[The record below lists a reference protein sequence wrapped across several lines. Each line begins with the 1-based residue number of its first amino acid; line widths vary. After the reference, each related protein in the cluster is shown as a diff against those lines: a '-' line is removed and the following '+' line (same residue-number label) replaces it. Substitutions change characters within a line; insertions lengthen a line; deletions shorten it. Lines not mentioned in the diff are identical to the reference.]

1 MQHGHRVT
9 VGRMSGS
16 VIVVGA
22 GVIGCATALALQ
34 RDGWAVRL
42 LDPNPPGEA
51 CSAGNAGHLG
61 TASVLPMAT
70 PQQIRALP
78 RLLRQA
84 DGPLAVHWPYVL
96 RNLPWF
102 VRFVAN
108 GRGPRMEANARALA
122 ELLEPVPA
130 AWATL
135 AASAGAESLVKRRGL
150 LHVWADP
157 AAYRAAG
164 WSYDLRRRLG
174 IRVDDWDA
182 ARAKAAEPALDG
194 ALAGARMLPDVAS
207 VTDPL
212 ELTRRIVNRFT
223 AAGGH
228 LLRQRV
234 RALTRQGRRV
244 IGVRCDYS
252 QLEADLIVLA
262 AGAWSEA
269 LARGLGV
276 RVRVVAERGYNVTLA
291 PNGAAPRLPLLLAE
305 PRIAVSSMARGL
317 RLTTMAEFAA
327 PEAQADYG
335 RAERVFRLAKALLPQ
350 LPATVTDRWVG
361 SRPSTPDSLPVI
373 GRAPNAANVL
383 LAYGHGHLGLTLAA
397 TTAEAIAD
405 LAAQR
410 APQAFVHFCSPQ
422 RSP

>member
-16 VIVVGA
+16 AIVVGA

-108 GRGPRMEANARALA
+108 GRRPRMEANARALA

-135 AASAGAESLVKRRGL
+135 AASAGAESLVERRGL
-150 LHVWADP
+150 LLGGRGRYLPGLCGQPVEQPREP
-157 AAYRAAG
+157 AAVGHVQGQRGAGCVRPKLLAVVGVHVQVHHQRVGIEHLAKLGAAG
-164 WSYDLRRRLG
+164 P
-174 IRVDDWDA
+174 
-182 ARAKAAEPALDG
+182 K
-194 ALAGARMLPDVAS
+194 
-207 VTDPL
+207 
-212 ELTRRIVNRFT
+212 
-223 AAGGH
+223 
-228 LLRQRV
+228 
-234 RALTRQGRRV
+234 
-244 IGVRCDYS
+244 
-252 QLEADLIVLA
+252 
-262 AGAWSEA
+262 
-269 LARGLGV
+269 
-276 RVRVVAERGYNVTLA
+276 
-291 PNGAAPRLPLLLAE
+291 
-305 PRIAVSSMARGL
+305 
-317 RLTTMAEFAA
+317 
-327 PEAQADYG
+327 
-335 RAERVFRLAKALLPQ
+335 
-350 LPATVTDRWVG
+350 
-361 SRPSTPDSLPVI
+361 
-373 GRAPNAANVL
+373 
-383 LAYGHGHLGLTLAA
+383 
-397 TTAEAIAD
+397 
-405 LAAQR
+405 
-410 APQAFVHFCSPQ
+410 
-422 RSP
+422 